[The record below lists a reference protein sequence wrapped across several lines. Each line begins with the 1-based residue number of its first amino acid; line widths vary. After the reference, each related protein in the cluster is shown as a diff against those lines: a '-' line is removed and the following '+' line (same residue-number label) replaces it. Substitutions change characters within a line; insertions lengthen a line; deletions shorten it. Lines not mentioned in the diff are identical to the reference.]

1 MNPRSRR
8 IRSRKRKADPR
19 SLFSLS
25 GIRKKSSMQKPI
37 RVLYEDDMVIVF
49 DKPSGILTIPSP
61 QNEKHTL
68 ISLVNEQF
76 SSPQYQL
83 HVCHRLDRETSGAI
97 MFAKGK
103 AQQQIMMKAFQRHA
117 VRKKYIAFA
126 RGAVR
131 PSVSEIRTPVEDFHQ
146 KKFHGEG
153 HPGQWGAR
161 SRTCPWRGS
170 TGRSRSLDR
179 KRLPQP
185 AITRYKVLET
195 RRFFSVL
202 EVEPVTGRTNQ
213 IRIHF
218 AQRGFPLLGE
228 RLYAFGKDF
237 EIKFRRIAL
246 HSHQLSWQHPKTHK
260 SIAVVCELAE
270 DMQRF
275 WEES

>member
-1 MNPRSRR
+1 MLIFFAGHSEK
-8 IRSRKRKADPR
+8 I
-19 SLFSLS
+19 
-25 GIRKKSSMQKPI
+25 SMQKPI
-37 RVLYEDDMVIVF
+37 RVLYEDDIVVVF

-76 SSPQYQL
+76 PSPDYQL

-103 AQQQIMMKAFQRHA
+103 AQQQIMMGAFQRHA

-131 PSVSEIRTPVEDFHQ
+131 PLVSEIKAPVEDFHQ
-146 KKFHGEG
+146 KKFHGA
-153 HPGQWGAR
+153 AR
-161 SRTCPWRGS
+161 PF
-170 TGRSRSLDR
+170 GRRI
-179 KRLPQP
+179 LPKP

-195 RRFFSVL
+195 RRYFSVV

-218 AQRGFPLLGE
+218 AQRGFPLIGE

-237 EIKFRRIAL
+237 EIKFRRVAL
-246 HSHQLSWQHPKTHK
+246 HSHQLSWQHPKTRK
-260 SIAVVCELAE
+260 SIEVVCELAE
-270 DMQRF
+270 DMARF
-275 WEES
+275 MEEN